1 MSIAA
6 QRPQQRTVV
15 LVTPDHD
22 LRERVAARLQALHWT
37 VQVAAGG
44 AEALALLHGAGPE
57 AVLVDHWLPDLQPAE
72 FLEYVATLCPA
83 TDLLHMDGGAYSAGA
98 ARSMRR
104 NELQHV
110 LRAAADAAAAHIAD
124 FTPET
129 IAQRDTAARMFA
141 PGESEIPAPA
151 KTSSESSEV
160 ENKNTTPDGSESGS
174 HTRRVAD
181 LRVAKLPQPVMLLP
195 DVVGTAAAM
204 QELSRMVRLVAPHP
218 ATVLVLGETGTGKE
232 LVAKAVHRLSAR
244 SAKPFM
250 VLNCAAIPE
259 QLLEAELFG
268 HTRGAFTGAVTSR
281 MGRIEAAHGGTLFL
295 DEIGEMPLALQAK
308 MLRFLEN
315 GEVQR
320 VGDNETSRVDVRIVA
335 ATHQPLL
342 THAQNHRFR
351 LDLYHRLAVFPVEIP
366 PLRERPE
373 DIPMLVGYLL
383 AQHGGLSGQKTI
395 TYEAMECLRQYSWNG
410 NVRELGH
417 VIHRAIIVSG
427 HAAIITSEHLRMRG
441 ASRG

>member
-1 MSIAA
+1 MSGAGL
-6 QRPQQRTVV
+6 RPQQRSVV
-15 LVTPDHD
+15 LVTPDVE
-22 LRERVAARLQALHWT
+22 LRERVAARLQTLHWT
-37 VQVAAGG
+37 VEVAAGG
-44 AEALALLHGAGPE
+44 AEALALLSEGAPE
-57 AVLVDHWLPDLQPAE
+57 AVIVDHWLPDLQPAE
-72 FLEYVATLCPA
+72 FLEHLATLCPA
-83 TDLLHMDGGAYSAGA
+83 TDLLHMDGGAYTPGA

-104 NELQHV
+104 NELLHV
-110 LRAAADAAAAHIAD
+110 LRAAADAAAADVAAGAR
-124 FTPET
+124 PEEREPREPAARVP
-129 IAQRDTAARMFA
+129 ILGASAVTAAVSDVSLERDVQGDEAA
-141 PGESEIPAPA
+141 P
-151 KTSSESSEV
+151 TW
-160 ENKNTTPDGSESGS
+160 PDTGPS
-174 HTRRVAD
+174 D
-181 LRVAKLPQPVMLLP
+181 LRVEELPQPTMLLP
-195 DVVGTAAAM
+195 DLVGRAPAM
-204 QELSRMVRLVAPHP
+204 QELSRMVRLVAPHA

-232 LVAKAVHRLSAR
+232 LVAKAVHRLSTR
-244 SAKPFM
+244 SAKPFT

-320 VGDNETSRVDVRIVA
+320 VGDNESSRVDVRIVA

-342 THAQNHRFR
+342 AHARDNRFR

-373 DIPMLVGYLL
+373 DIPMLVCHLL
-383 AQHGGLSGQKTI
+383 TLHEGLGGKKSLTH
-395 TYEAMECLRQYSWNG
+395 EAMERLCRYPWDG

-417 VIHRAIIVSG
+417 VIQRAMILSG
-427 HAAIITSEHLRMRG
+427 DAPAITTEHLRMRG
-441 ASRG
+441 MQRT